1 MLDDWIGIFQRNNM
15 NLSHVFI
22 KNKKNK
28 FSNINF
34 IYYYKKNL
42 NEFNLQKYEK
52 PFLKII
58 DNFI

>member
-1 MLDDWIGIFQRNNM
+1 M

-52 PFLKII
+52 PFSKNI

>member
-1 MLDDWIGIFQRNNM
+1 M

-52 PFLKII
+52 TFFKKDRQFYLKNILM
-58 DNFI
+58 FT